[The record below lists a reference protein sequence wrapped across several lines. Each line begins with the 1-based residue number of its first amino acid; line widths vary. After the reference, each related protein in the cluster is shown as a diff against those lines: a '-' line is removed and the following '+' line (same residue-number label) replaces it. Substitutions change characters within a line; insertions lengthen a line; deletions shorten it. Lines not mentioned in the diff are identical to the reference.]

1 MLKKINILFLPVC
14 LLAMGFTGCK
24 DDEAAAALPETVPLA
39 IEASGKSFVMGETL
53 TLTVQVNDEK
63 NPDLVTNEDFDIYL
77 TAKDGEADV
86 SKTAFKDFP
95 EMVTFPKGEKS
106 FQIQLPVTE
115 SGIKPKQKLYVNVSA
130 FVRGYTVTN
139 PSQSI
144 VISDLH
150 YTVVSLKNNPDNL
163 IDEGDEFT
171 LTAQVPVVLPADM
184 IIDITVPAEQ
194 AALYETLPPALTIKA
209 GETTGEVKIKT
220 KHNPDPTRTETLVL
234 NFATV
239 SAVHP
244 LDSDKM
250 TITMNDLEA
259 EKGDKLK
266 DERWIYERPGIP
278 FASSG
283 RKAAV
288 SAAYGDAVQVSEL
301 DPHPN
306 ADLAAA
312 GWKFYNAWEFHN
324 VGNKGD
330 LWNSNPP
337 YNNHTP
343 SFMAARNTAIV
354 QNHVACVV
362 DQFSNITDAGY
373 LKMFQMK
380 IPTTGTGPA
389 AGKTR
394 EYGAAA
400 YYACGTNTTYKS
412 NSQLILE
419 GCRMEIRAR
428 LRGEKNGFNI
438 GMWLISDESGAYPTY
453 SEVDILENPTGPVTG
468 NKAHQTFHSGSSA
481 TDKTSKTANR
491 SINTKDWNIYW
502 FEWRSESEVALGING
517 EETVRWTKDEAG
529 SNWTFT
535 NAQNIHGLK
544 FILTMGAPSKWALGG
559 GTTTGTPPNEVWSP
573 DAGWDLG
580 FASYD
585 NYDRDRDNDAIPR
598 LEIDWVRTYINKPS
612 VADYEQGKSK
622 HTGTKFY

>member
-1 MLKKINILFLPVC
+1 MKKINILFLPVC

-39 IEASGKSFVMGETL
+39 VEASGKSFVMGETL
-53 TLTVQVNDEK
+53 TLTVKVNDEK

-150 YTVVSLKNNPDNL
+150 YTVISLKNNSDNL

-171 LTAQVPVVLPADM
+171 LSAQVPVVLPADM
-184 IIDITVPAEQ
+184 VINITVPAEQ
-194 AALYETLPPALTIKA
+194 QGLYETLPTALTIKA
-209 GETTGEVKIKT
+209 GETTGEVKVKT

-234 NFATV
+234 NFATA

-244 LDSDKM
+244 LDSDEI

-259 EKGDKLK
+259 EKGEKLK
-266 DERWIYERPGIP
+266 DERWVYERPGIP

-283 RKAAV
+283 KQATVNAT
-288 SAAYGDAVQVSEL
+288 YGDAVLINEL

-306 ADLAAA
+306 ANLAAA
-312 GWKFYNAWEFHN
+312 GWKFYNAWEFHCI
-324 VGNKGD
+324 GNSGD
-330 LWNSNPP
+330 TWKYENG
-337 YNNHTP
+337 TP
-343 SFMAARNTAIV
+343 NKVPLCLAARATGTSQTYAAVINSQFANIV
-354 QNHVACVV
+354 E
-362 DQFSNITDAGY
+362 DGY
-373 LKMFQMK
+373 LKMIYMK
-380 IPTTGTGPA
+380 IPSTPVAPA
-389 AGKTR
+389 SGSR
-394 EYGAAA
+394 EYGTAAF
-400 YYACGTNTTYKS
+400 YACGTNNAYKAS
-412 NSQLILE
+412 SQLILE

-428 LRGEKNGFNI
+428 LRGERKGFNMAI
-438 GMWLISDESGAYPTY
+438 WLISNEAASQTTY
-453 SEVDILENPTGPVTG
+453 SEVDILENPVGPVTG
-468 NKAHQTFHSGSSA
+468 DKAFQTFHGGLSSA
-481 TDKTSKTANR
+481 TDKKSASVNNSVEMSK
-491 SINTKDWNIYW
+491 WNIYW
-502 FEWRSESEVALGING
+502 MEWRSESEIALGING
-517 EETVRWTKDEAG
+517 EETICLKKSDWTDEE
-529 SNWTFT
+529 WTFT
-535 NAQNIHGLK
+535 NAKNALGLK

-559 GTTTGTPPNEVWSP
+559 GTTSGSTWQP
-573 DAGWDLG
+573 DVNWDLG
-580 FASYD
+580 FASYN

-598 LEIDWVRTYINKPS
+598 LEIDWVRTYINKATI
-612 VADYEQGKSK
+612 ADYEGGKPRN
-622 HTGTKFY
+622 TTKFY